1 MVGMRAGWSEP
12 RGASASSAAAPT
24 IPDSLKPLL
33 HECYA
38 MYDLLTPYAL
48 QPLAF
53 ARSSSP
59 RRSLMGL
66 KQMGLPSTRVDALG
80 AMSELLLLSSALSAC
95 MPCVSPSVWRRGTAR
110 SRTKQIDP
118 HKQKKD
124 RVAAVPEMSTQRR
137 HHTLLATSKSCLFRV
152 FMS

>member
-1 MVGMRAGWSEP
+1 MRAGWSEP

-80 AMSELLLLSSALSAC
+80 AMSELLPCVLSAC
-95 MPCVSPSVWRRGTAR
+95 MTWTFLSVWRRGTAR
-110 SRTKQIDP
+110 NRTKQIDR
-118 HKQKKD
+118 HKQKND
-124 RVAAVPEMSTQRR
+124 RVACRLRDE
-137 HHTLLATSKSCLFRV
+137 HTASSSFITYNIQKLSFRV
-152 FMS
+152 FMC